1 MDSFE
6 FSSTSPDMM
15 STTSNSTDASFNIT
29 TGGSKKNN
37 SNVIELVNLVLLISL
52 VLFVFLH
59 ISLSNISK
67 KGPFWYVTNEHMISL
82 LLGHGRLSSPKTSL

>member
-29 TGGSKKNN
+29 RGGSKKND
-37 SNVIELVNLVLLISL
+37 SNVIEKVNLVLLCILVS
-52 VLFVFLH
+52 VLFIH
-59 ISLSNISK
+59 IIMSNISS
-67 KGPFWYVTNEHMISL
+67 KGTFWYLFTTKLEKQDVQRFQQGNVKI
-82 LLGHGRLSSPKTSL
+82 